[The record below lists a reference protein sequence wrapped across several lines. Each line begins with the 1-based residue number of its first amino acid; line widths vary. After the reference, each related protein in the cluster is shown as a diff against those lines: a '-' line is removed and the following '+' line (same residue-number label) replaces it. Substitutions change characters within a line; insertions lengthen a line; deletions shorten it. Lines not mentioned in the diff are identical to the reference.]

1 MPNVL
6 TDISDGIGTLTLNAP
21 EARNTM
27 TMPMVEEI
35 CAAMDAFEADEGC
48 SAVIVT
54 GAGSAFC
61 AGADLGNL
69 QTATAESLGTIYEG
83 FLRIARSTL
92 PTIAAVNGAAVGAGM
107 NLALGCDLRIAARR
121 AKFDTRF
128 LQIGLHPGGGHT
140 WMQRQIVG
148 VQAAFATVIFS
159 EVVDGTEAER
169 IGLVH
174 RCVENDA
181 LVDAARGL
189 AAGAASAP
197 RELVMITKQTIRD
210 MADIG
215 EHSDA
220 VARELEPQVWTAKQ
234 PWFEER
240 IAALKAKISSKS

>member
-1 MPNVL
+1 
-6 TDISDGIGTLTLNAP
+6 
-21 EARNTM
+21 
-27 TMPMVEEI
+27 
-35 CAAMDAFEADEGC
+35 
-48 SAVIVT
+48 
-54 GAGSAFC
+54 
-61 AGADLGNL
+61 
-69 QTATAESLGTIYEG
+69 
-83 FLRIARSTL
+83 
-92 PTIAAVNGAAVGAGM
+92 VNGAAVGAGM

-174 RCVENDA
+174 RCVEDDA
-181 LVDAARGL
+181 LMEAARGL

-215 EHSDA
+215 EHADA
-220 VARELEPQVWTAKQ
+220 VARELDPQVWTAKQ